1 MWEPSYLP
9 RAWRLWGEVTKVT
22 ESPSEAP
29 SPDVHASWGLPT
41 PWPLKDTERGSPG
54 LWGWSL
60 QNPKAKE
67 DALMISNLST
77 FLPGSPPQMG
87 GCFSTSIAVC
97 ITSLVSE

>member
-1 MWEPSYLP
+1 MCGSRHISQE
-9 RAWRLWGEVTKVT
+9 RGGCGERSPKSQ
-22 ESPSEAP
+22 SPSEAP
-29 SPDVHASWGLPT
+29 SPDVHASWCLPT
-41 PWPLKDTERGSPG
+41 AWPLKDAERGRPG

-60 QNPKAKE
+60 QNPRAKG
-67 DALMISNLST
+67 DALMISDLIT